1 MSTHSLR
8 RQTFDSAFSPPWR
21 PLPPREVVPKDAPAD
36 CVGTPGTIRWPKR
49 SWPNSISSCRAN
61 FCDVADQKTGPRA
74 HCYVCGRH
82 LTDPASISC
91 GIGSECWQD
100 VLS

>member
-1 MSTHSLR
+1 MAEKIMAEFNLV
-8 RQTFDSAFSPPWR
+8 
-21 PLPPREVVPKDAPAD
+21 L
-36 CVGTPGTIRWPKR
+36 
-49 SWPNSISSCRAN
+49 RAN

-82 LTDPASISC
+82 LTDPASISQ

-100 VLS
+100 VLSQIEEISGN